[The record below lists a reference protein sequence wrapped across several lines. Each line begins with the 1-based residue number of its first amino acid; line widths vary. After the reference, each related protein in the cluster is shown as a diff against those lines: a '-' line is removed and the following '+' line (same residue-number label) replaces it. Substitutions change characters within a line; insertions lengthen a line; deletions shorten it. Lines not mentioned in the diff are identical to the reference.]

1 MDAELVSILQ
11 NIKSLAE
18 QATQMQ
24 GGSAQKAEDEDV
36 QTPPSDLP
44 PEVAEKVLKYLKEMD
59 APDDED
65 EDDDEN
71 KAEMSDD
78 EDEDDVKKSAEGPT
92 ASDDAEARIDEG
104 AGEADEKNINEV
116 AKAIA
121 RMLVKKG
128 SKAPAKK
135 TVAKSAEV
143 KELYKV
149 VKTLAGEI
157 KAQKEFSVNVLKGLG
172 IADSILDSA
181 KTEPK
186 AKPMDVN
193 AQEVAK
199 SLEFIKQALGQ
210 QSKEEAS
217 TFRGQDHSIAKS
229 LAEGDGALLS
239 ALWGKTKK

>member
-18 QATQMQ
+18 QATQIQ

-36 QTPPSDLP
+36 QTAPSDLP

-59 APDDED
+59 TTEEGDED
-65 EDDDEN
+65 EDEN
-71 KAEMSDD
+71 KAEMSED
-78 EDEDDVKKSAEGPT
+78 EDEDGVKKSAEGPT

-104 AGEADEKNINEV
+104 AGDADEKNINEV

-149 VKTLAGEI
+149 VKALAVEL

-172 IADSILDSA
+172 IADSILESG

-199 SLEFIKQALGQ
+199 SLEFIKQALGAQ
-210 QSKEEAS
+210 PREEAS
-217 TFRGQDHSIAKS
+217 TFRGQDHTIAKS
-229 LAEGDGALLS
+229 LADGDGALLRSMFPKS
-239 ALWGKTKK
+239 AK

>member
-24 GGSAQKAEDEDV
+24 GGSTQKAEDEEV
-36 QTPPSDLP
+36 QADPTDLP

-59 APDDED
+59 ATDED
-65 EDDDEN
+65 DDDDEN

-121 RMLVKKG
+121 RMIVKKS

-149 VKTLAGEI
+149 VKALAVEL

-172 IADSILDSA
+172 IADSILESG

-199 SLEFIKQALGQ
+199 SLEFIKQALGAQ
-210 QSKEEAS
+210 PREEAS
-217 TFRGQDHSIAKS
+217 TFRGQDHTIAKS
-229 LAEGDGALLS
+229 LADGDGALLRSMFPKS
-239 ALWGKTKK
+239 AK

>member
-24 GGSAQKAEDEDV
+24 GGSTQKAEDEEV
-36 QTPPSDLP
+36 QADPTDLP

-59 APDDED
+59 ATDED
-65 EDDDEN
+65 DDDDEN

-78 EDEDDVKKSAEGPT
+78 EDEDDVKKSAEGST

-172 IADSILDSA
+172 IADSILESG

-199 SLEFIKQALGQ
+199 SLEFIKQALGAQ
-210 QSKEEAS
+210 PREEAS
-217 TFRGQDHSIAKS
+217 TFRGQDHTIAKS
-229 LAEGDGALLS
+229 LADGDGALLRSMFPKS
-239 ALWGKTKK
+239 AK

>member
-24 GGSAQKAEDEDV
+24 GGSTQKAEDEDV
-36 QTPPSDLP
+36 HTSPSDLP

-59 APDDED
+59 ATDED
-65 EDDDEN
+65 DDDDEN

-149 VKTLAGEI
+149 VKALAVEL

-172 IADSILDSA
+172 IADSILESG

-199 SLEFIKQALGQ
+199 SLEFIKQALGAQ
-210 QSKEEAS
+210 PREEAS
-217 TFRGQDHSIAKS
+217 TFRGQDHTIAKS
-229 LAEGDGALLS
+229 LADGDGALLRSMFPKS
-239 ALWGKTKK
+239 AK